1 MRVLLRKKKILKQN
15 QTFSFMCWRAVI
27 LKNRGGREVIYWSV
41 AVVQI
46 EQTLFIIHILFWW
59 IFKQQPYK
67 KHPQK
72 SHTIKESHYSAHQS
86 LPSGGSSGRIF
97 LFCFLLSGNYD
108 DLLVVV
114 DIFRD
119 KIETGMRVDKQRRR
133 RCFYFFLFFA
143 GRRRSQRCARARARA
158 SHLSP
163 SRLCLSSSGPLQA
176 VRLPRPKE
184 GSSARLTRLR
194 RCWCV
199 TPRVCFLSRPCHQSQ
214 FSRGPGTA

>member
-1 MRVLLRKKKILKQN
+1 MLASRNSKKQ
-15 QTFSFMCWRAVI
+15 
-27 LKNRGGREVIYWSV
+27 GGREVIYWSV

-72 SHTIKESHYSAHQS
+72 SHTIKESHYSAHQC
-86 LPSGGSSGRIF
+86 LPSGGSSGRKF
-97 LFCFLLSGNYD
+97 FCLFSVVGNYD

-133 RCFYFFLFFA
+133 RCFFFFCVPPLRGVHVHVHVPPIFLLPDSVSPPLAPCRLCVFL
-143 GRRRSQRCARARARA
+143 GRRKEAAR
-158 SHLSP
+158 
-163 SRLCLSSSGPLQA
+163 G
-176 VRLPRPKE
+176 
-184 GSSARLTRLR
+184 
-194 RCWCV
+194 
-199 TPRVCFLSRPCHQSQ
+199 
-214 FSRGPGTA
+214 